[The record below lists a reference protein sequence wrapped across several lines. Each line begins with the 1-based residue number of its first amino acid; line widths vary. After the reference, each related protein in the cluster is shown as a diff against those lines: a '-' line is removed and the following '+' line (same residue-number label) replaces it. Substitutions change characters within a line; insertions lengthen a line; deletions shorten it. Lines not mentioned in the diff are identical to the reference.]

1 MTLTDKV
8 DKLFTEWNKPDSPG
22 CAIAVIQ
29 DGQVIY
35 SRGYG
40 MANLKHDIP
49 ISTTSVFNIAS
60 ISKQFTAISV
70 ALLARQSRLSLD
82 DEIQTYFPEIRHYE
96 RPITIRHLIHHTSGL
111 RDYIGLMNLSGLS
124 KKKHCSI
131 EEIISLISL
140 QQELNF
146 QPGTEHLYSNT
157 GYFLLGEIVKRVSG
171 KSLRVFADEHIFTPL
186 GMKNT
191 YFRDDFREIVQ
202 HLAIGYSPK
211 NSKSFQIQMSLLDLV
226 GDGGIH
232 TNIEDLCLWDANF
245 YHNII
250 GGYGQDLIEEI
261 STPGKIDNGEVLDY
275 AFGLILGSQSGL
287 RMISHSGSWAGYR
300 SEAIRFPEQRF
311 SVICLSNLNSIN
323 PSRLARQ
330 ISEIYLAEKFTR
342 SKEKLSH
349 GERQFIELSTAEL
362 KTKTGSYFNVKS
374 GANWEL
380 TMDAEKL
387 MVDAAGFKFQIMP
400 IGSEASGQA
409 NRDLYHSVGIPYD
422 LSIEFQQQKLPSSLM
437 MSYRVE
443 SGKPTLLERF
453 NPYTPNLELLADYS
467 GDYFCEELGVK
478 YRLSIEGS
486 QLVISRASFNLLPD
500 YLKPLVLLTHSL
512 IPIFL
517 TIAKL
522 TSIEFLPFSNF
533 FHALIQQRSL
543 KPLSHNLFWRPG
555 SFFEFICNGRGRVIG
570 FNLNT
575 CIGRVRSIHFIK
587 QESNEQS
594 YKDLR

>member
-1 MTLTDKV
+1 
-8 DKLFTEWNKPDSPG
+8 
-22 CAIAVIQ
+22 
-29 DGQVIY
+29 
-35 SRGYG
+35 
-40 MANLKHDIP
+40 
-49 ISTTSVFNIAS
+49 
-60 ISKQFTAISV
+60 
-70 ALLARQSRLSLD
+70 LARQGRLSLD

-111 RDYIGLMNLSGLS
+111 RDHIGLMGLSGLS
-124 KKKHCSI
+124 QKKHCSS

-171 KSLRVFADEHIFTPL
+171 KSLRAFADEHIFAPL

-191 YFRDDFREIVQ
+191 HFRDDFREIVQ

-211 NSKSFQIQMSLLDLV
+211 NSKSFQIQMSPLNAA
-226 GDGGIH
+226 GAGGIH
-232 TNIEDLCLWDANF
+232 TNVEDLCLWDANF

-261 STPGKIDNGEVLDY
+261 ITPGKLDNGEVLNY
-275 AFGLILGSQSGL
+275 AFGLALGSQWGL
-287 RMISHSGSWAGYR
+287 RMIRHGGGWAGYR
-300 SEAIRFPEQRF
+300 SEVIRFPEQRF

-330 ISEIYLAEKFTR
+330 ISEIYLAEEFTR
-342 SKEKLSH
+342 FKEKLSH

-362 KTKTGSYFNVKS
+362 ETKTGSYFNVQS

-380 TMDAEKL
+380 TMDA
-387 MVDAAGFKFQIMP
+387 AGFKFQIMS
-400 IGSEASGQA
+400 IGGEASGQA

-437 MSYRVE
+437 ISYRVE
-443 SGKPTLLERF
+443 SGKPTLLEKF

-467 GDYFCEELGVK
+467 GDYFCEELSVK
-478 YRLSIEGS
+478 YRLSIEES
-486 QLVISRASFNLLPD
+486 QLVISRVSFNLIPD
-500 YLKPLVLLTHSL
+500 YLKPLVLLTHHSL

-533 FHALIQQRSL
+533 FHPLIQQRCL
-543 KPLSHNLFWRPG
+543 KPLSHNLFLRPG
-555 SFFEFICNGRGRVIG
+555 SSFEFICNDRGRVIG
-570 FNLNT
+570 FNLNA
-575 CIGRVRSIHFIK
+575 CLGRVRSIHFIK

-594 YKDLR
+594 YKNLR

>member
-8 DKLFTEWNKPDSPG
+8 DKLFTEWNKPNSPG

-29 DGQVIY
+29 YGQVIY

-40 MANLKHDIP
+40 MANLKHNIP
-49 ISTTSVFNIAS
+49 VSTTSVFNIAS
-60 ISKQFTAISV
+60 ISKQFTAISI

-82 DEIQTYFPEIRHYE
+82 DEIQTYFPEIRYYE

-171 KSLRVFADEHIFTPL
+171 KSLRAFADDHIFAPL

-211 NSKSFQIQMSLLDLV
+211 NSKSFQIQMSLLDV
-226 GDGGIH
+226 VSAGGIH
-232 TNIEDLCLWDANF
+232 TSVEDLCLWDANF

-250 GGYGQDLIEEI
+250 GGYGQDFIEEI
-261 STPGKIDNGEVLDY
+261 TTPGKIDNGEVLDY

-311 SVICLSNLNSIN
+311 SVICLSNLDSIN

-330 ISEIYLAEKFTR
+330 ISEIYLAEEFTR

-362 KTKTGSYFNVKS
+362 ETKTGSYFNVKS
-374 GANWEL
+374 GAKWEL

-400 IGSEASGQA
+400 IGSEDSGQS
-409 NRDLYHSVGIPYD
+409 NRNLYHSVGIPYD
-422 LSIEFQQQKLPSSLM
+422 LSIEFQQQTLPSSM
-437 MSYRVE
+437 IISYRVE
-443 SGKPTLLERF
+443 SGKPTTLERF
-453 NPYTPNLELLADYS
+453 NPYAPNLELLSDYS

-478 YRLSIEGS
+478 YQLSIEGS
-486 QLVISRASFNLLPD
+486 QLVISRVSFNLLPV
-500 YLKPLVLLTHSL
+500 YLKPLVLLTHRL

-517 TIAKL
+517 TVSKL
-522 TSIEFLPFSNF
+522 TSIKFLPFSKF
-533 FHALIQQRSL
+533 FHTLIQQRSL

-555 SFFEFICNGRGRVIG
+555 SFFEFICNGRGRAIG

-594 YKDLR
+594 YKNLR